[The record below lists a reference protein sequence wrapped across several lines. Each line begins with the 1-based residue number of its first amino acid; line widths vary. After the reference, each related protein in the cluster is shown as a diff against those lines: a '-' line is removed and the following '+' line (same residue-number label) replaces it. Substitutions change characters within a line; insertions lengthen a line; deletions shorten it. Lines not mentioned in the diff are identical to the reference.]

1 LFFSESKKRKY
12 KEYAWGWKMTDLCP
26 FCGREWNEP
35 SCLCG
40 AYTADMDNP
49 DRTFKE
55 IYGYNQQQHSL
66 SDGE

>member
-1 LFFSESKKRKY
+1 
-12 KEYAWGWKMTDLCP
+12 MTDLCP
-26 FCGREWNEP
+26 FCGIEWNEP

-40 AYTADMDNP
+40 AYTADVDNP

-55 IYGYNQQQHSL
+55 IYGYTQQQHSL